1 MGKLLD
7 QLGIWVCVF
16 ALILIGV
23 FIGVSFELSLIT
35 SFSFLSNIAT
45 VFGFLL
51 ALKAYR
57 YWVRQDTV
65 SLQKQALREILIE
78 IAELEEQVVNLFSS
92 AVLEEAGFNLI
103 TFPNDKAAY
112 IHLEEI
118 RQCKSRLR
126 VLMRKY
132 YLLELRPSKTME
144 NSSKFSLVHFSFEGD
159 LFDDLKDLLN
169 KLNYLNTLLIDNH
182 TLHFCEGK
190 LKSSKP
196 IEQRFY
202 NDHSYQFYN
211 QKHFTGISC
220 EFQRHITKVLQQLH
234 FEIS

>member
-1 MGKLLD
+1 MDKLFD
-7 QLGIWVCVF
+7 QLGIWFCVLVLVLVGTF
-16 ALILIGV
+16 IGV
-23 FIGVSFELSLIT
+23 FFELSLIT
-35 SFSFLSNIAT
+35 SISFLSNIAT
-45 VFGFLL
+45 VLGFLL

-57 YWVRQDTV
+57 HWVRQETV

-78 IAELEEQVVNLFSS
+78 IVELEDQVHNLFSS
-92 AVLEEAGFNLI
+92 AVLEEAGINLI
-103 TFPNDKAAY
+103 IFPNDKAAY

-118 RQCKSRLR
+118 LQCKSRLR

-132 YLLELRPSKTME
+132 YLLELQPSKVMV
-144 NSSKFSLVHFSFEGD
+144 NRSKWSLVRFNFDGD
-159 LFDDLKDLLN
+159 LFSDLKDLLN
-169 KLNYLNTLLIDNH
+169 KLNYLNILLSDNH

-202 NDHSYQFYN
+202 NDHSSHFYN
-211 QKHFTGISC
+211 QKHFNGISC

-234 FEIS
+234 REIS